1 MSPGRTVSH
10 KLMSEHTGDAIS
22 IFEEIVPVGEGTPLH
37 IHHTSDEVIHLI
49 EGQLLMKLE
58 DRTTTLL
65 PGARVFIPRG
75 TPHAWRN
82 NGTGPARASY
92 IFNPSDGAKL
102 FEEWRL
108 LGPMRPAIMG
118 KVMALM
124 KRYGYQ
130 LVALTWE

>member
-58 DRTTTLL
+58 TALQRSSPERGSSFREVRHTHGGTTVRVRLARRTFSILQT
-65 PGARVFIPRG
+65 AQSSSK
-75 TPHAWRN
+75 
-82 NGTGPARASY
+82 NGGC
-92 IFNPSDGAKL
+92 SDQCVPPL
-102 FEEWRL
+102 
-108 LGPMRPAIMG
+108 
-118 KVMALM
+118 
-124 KRYGYQ
+124 
-130 LVALTWE
+130 WEKSWHS